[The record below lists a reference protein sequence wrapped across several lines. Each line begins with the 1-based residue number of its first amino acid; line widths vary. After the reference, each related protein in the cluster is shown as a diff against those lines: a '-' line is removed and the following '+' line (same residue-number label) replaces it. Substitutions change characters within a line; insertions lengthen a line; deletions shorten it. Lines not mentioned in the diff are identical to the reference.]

1 MNTLPERGNKDIL
14 SENLK
19 QLMIK
24 KGVTRRDICRHL
36 GIKYTT
42 LTDWIKAKTYPRID
56 KIELLAEYF
65 GVSKADLIEP
75 PKPPEEI
82 FTISELYDMK
92 LRELQGEPQ
101 DNIEREYREKHER
114 ERQENK
120 TEYLK
125 IERMIARQN
134 ATDNQWKARLRSEKD
149 TLSREEQEENQAV
162 DTASLLE
169 DVAKLQK
176 NFTDLLISEL
186 TLALRCG
193 VILPQEVKNM
203 SNLLGTHQTVIVR
216 LEESS
221 GIVKKAF
228 NKMYSEYMP
237 LLLYAVQH
245 MYSDILG
252 EIPYKERQE
261 MGKAAQ
267 SVFKH
272 D

>member
-1 MNTLPERGNKDIL
+1 
-14 SENLK
+14 
-19 QLMIK
+19 MIK

-75 PKPPEEI
+75 PKSHEEI

-92 LRELQGEPQ
+92 LRELQGEPR
-101 DNIEREYREKHER
+101 DKIEKEYHEKHEY
-114 ERQENK
+114 EKQENK

-134 ATDNQWKARLRSEKD
+134 ATDNQWKARLQSEKD

-176 NFTDLLISEL
+176 EFYRFTDFEL

-193 VILPQEVKNM
+193 VILPQEVKKNM
-203 SNLLGTHQTVIVR
+203 SNLLGIHQTVIAR

-221 GIVKKAF
+221 GIIKKAF

-252 EIPYKERQE
+252 EIPYKERRE
-261 MGKAAQ
+261 MGKSAQ